1 MSESYYTGSQ
11 RCEECGELA
20 DDAKEREIN
29 GETRTLC
36 GACALDYFVSGP

>member
-11 RCEECGELA
+11 RCEDCGELA
-20 DDAKEREIN
+20 DDARAREVT

-36 GACALDYFVSGP
+36 GSCALDYFVSER